1 LTAKNLNLKY
11 PSSLDNGVSYHGEKY
26 YFSMSLETLIPNNE
40 YKENP
45 KYDRPYEIL
54 LRRK

>member
-1 LTAKNLNLKY
+1 
-11 PSSLDNGVSYHGEKY
+11 
-26 YFSMSLETLIPNNE
+26 MSLETLIPNNE

-54 LRRK
+54 LRRKW